1 MKKAARKMR
10 ALERFNLKIVYVK
23 INLLLQ
29 NVSLNINSNSFKS
42 HGKKC
47 NENEDNSNDLLNI
60 KNSSS
65 QSLN

>member
-42 HGKKC
+42 LGKNAMKMK
-47 NENEDNSNDLLNI
+47 I
-60 KNSSS
+60 IPTIY
-65 QSLN
+65 